1 MQGVEVPNPVLGQ
14 RGDRRRRGPHRPSS
28 PRSPEGR
35 PPPRTSRYSLTSGDR
50 QRETR
55 RESQA
60 RLPLPSEPLRVA
72 SGTKPWAPLGDTG
85 DVRRPLVAPL
95 APPPATPVSRSR
107 REHRAA
113 DIRGRLSP
121 RDEFGT
127 PHVRRA
133 VSGADATYVVV
144 VGRVGEGDDAPA
156 LRRVRQSRAKR
167 HVALQTTQV
176 EEFTR
181 AVVAAG
187 DEEKTVGGGYQRA
200 DGSTV
205 FLEVRDENAAG
216 RPLIAGSAR
225 TVPAETRTADE
236 GTVGL
241 SDCRT
246 VGRGRRRR
254 GFAGDEIETLRH
266 RRRQSVRHA
275 LRRRGGRGPARR
287 AARRHRRAAVD
298 RAAATPRAASGR
310 TADAVLVGGR
320 RLTRAKSPAG

>member
-1 MQGVEVPNPVLGQ
+1 M
-14 RGDRRRRGPHRPSS
+14 
-28 PRSPEGR
+28 
-35 PPPRTSRYSLTSGDR
+35 Y
-50 QRETR
+50 
-55 RESQA
+55 
-60 RLPLPSEPLRVA
+60 
-72 SGTKPWAPLGDTG
+72 
-85 DVRRPLVAPL
+85 
-95 APPPATPVSRSR
+95 
-107 REHRAA
+107 RAV
-113 DIRGRLSP
+113 IRGG
-121 RDEFGT
+121 RDG
-127 PHVRRA
+127 
-133 VSGADATYVVV
+133 VVV
-144 VGRVGEGDDAPA
+144 VRERGEGDDAPA

-266 RRRQSVRHA
+266 RRRQSVRRSA
-275 LRRRGGRGPARR
+275 SRCAEGEGPRVAPLVGIVAPRSIERRRLPGPLPGGPPMPSLT
-287 AARRHRRAAVD
+287 AARDTREIPGGMNFGVLGPNADDHAS
-298 RAAATPRAASGR
+298 AAS
-310 TADAVLVGGR
+310 DP
-320 RLTRAKSPAG
+320 KSSPSPSPG